1 MITGLKYSQNGAT
14 KDQFHIQDG
23 YDYSNS
29 LNEEEV
35 NNSGQT
41 LPSKTPLA
49 ALKMIMVVDDCK
61 DVNYTFKIVLSES
74 DQRLG
79 VHSFNDP
86 LVALLEFRP
95 GLYDLIIIDIL
106 MPRMNGFELYDKVRE
121 LDSNV
126 KICFLTAASEIYYN
140 EVIKEAFPEL
150 DTRCFISKPIAYG
163 DLIKQVK
170 VLLELK

>member
-35 NNSGQT
+35 NNSEQT

-61 DVNYTFKIVLSES
+61 DVNYAFKIVLSES

-86 LVALLEFRP
+86 LVALQEFRP

-126 KICFLTAASEIYYN
+126 KICFLTTASEIYYN

-150 DTRCFISKPIAYG
+150 DTRCFISKPIANG

>member
-121 LDSNV
+121 
-126 KICFLTAASEIYYN
+126 
-140 EVIKEAFPEL
+140 AFPEL

>member
-1 MITGLKYSQNGAT
+1 MITSLNYSQKGAT
-14 KDQFHIQDG
+14 KDLFHIQDG

-61 DVNYTFKIVLSES
+61 DVNYTFKIVVSES